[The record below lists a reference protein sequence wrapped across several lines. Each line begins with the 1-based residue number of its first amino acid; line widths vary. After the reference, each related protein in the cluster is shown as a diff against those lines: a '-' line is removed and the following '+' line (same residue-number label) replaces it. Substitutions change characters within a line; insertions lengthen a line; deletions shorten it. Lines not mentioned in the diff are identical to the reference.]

1 MSETMNR
8 TFTSQTNTYID
19 PTNLLDWQSNKVHSF
34 NNHVLKIINEGTE
47 KQSLNFPFSP
57 ITNSPMEEMNKA
69 EWAGG
74 GGWTELSRPLLP
86 DLHVF
91 LSPKAPQI
99 PLFRD
104 FCGDFIMQGRH
115 DY

>member
-74 GGWTELSRPLLP
+74 WGVDRAFTPSAPRPP
-86 DLHVF
+86 CISQPES
-91 LSPKAPQI
+91 SPNPI
-99 PLFRD
+99 
-104 FCGDFIMQGRH
+104 I
-115 DY
+115 